1 MEHQLDATCNGRKG
15 TVLCGISG
23 SGKTQLALE
32 YILQAQGN
40 YSAVVWINATSKI
53 SVEQSFAS
61 CANRICVKYPSFQDY
76 TKNYEPRFV
85 VSNWLQTPI
94 HRHWL
99 LVIDSMD
106 DLIQNKPLLDF
117 VRELDLGAICITSTH
132 RGVSRALG
140 MSLIELGRLDLAAS
154 QSLLLWRALD
164 TDQDLGEDGKSFP
177 SLSLIGSVL
186 TVSRP

>member
-1 MEHQLDATCNGRKG
+1 MERQLDATCNGRKG
-15 TVLCGISG
+15 IVLCGISG

-40 YSAVVWINATSKI
+40 YSAVLWINATSEM

-61 CANRICVKYPSFQDY
+61 CANRICLEYPSFQDHA
-76 TKNYEPRFV
+76 KHFEPRFV
-85 VSNWLQTPI
+85 VGNWLQTPT

-106 DLIQNKPLLDF
+106 DLIRNRPLLDF
-117 VRELDLGAICITSTH
+117 IRVLDLGAICITSTH
-132 RGVSRALG
+132 PGVSRALG
-140 MSLIELGRLDLAAS
+140 VSSVELGRLDWAAS

-164 TDQDLGEDGKSFP
+164 TDQALGEDGKSF
-177 SLSLIGSVL
+177 LSYL
-186 TVSRP
+186 